1 MLTNIV
7 DGWILNPSIKYLPY
21 RSIAMLLGQLE
32 PLRRAHNYR
41 EQIWV
46 VPDDLRNAI
55 PARGQLNRQIRVTE
69 NSILWG
75 ATFYKFTTEGGHFLG
90 VAAPTLLSLQIT
102 DDATGCQFGSEF
114 INAQCIFPRPD
125 VSPTGITLLSGTTP
139 CLLTQPR
146 LFVKP
151 GLISVEIANLDTVAV
166 NCQLC
171 LYFSEPC
178 ELVDRGAQCA

>member
-1 MLTNIV
+1 
-7 DGWILNPSIKYLPY
+7 
-21 RSIAMLLGQLE
+21 
-32 PLRRAHNYR
+32 
-41 EQIWV
+41 
-46 VPDDLRNAI
+46 
-55 PARGQLNRQIRVTE
+55 VTE

-114 INAQCIFPRPD
+114 INAQCIYPRPD

-178 ELVDRGAQCA
+178 ELVDRGSQCA